1 MEMDTSEL
9 MKKIIHTQGAT
20 IAAADVVV
28 VVAPH
33 IADKVYQ
40 STL

>member
-20 IAAADVVV
+20 IATDVV

-33 IADKVYQ
+33 IADKIYQ